1 MFPDQCRGVRE
12 YDASGLLQFV
22 SILVSREG
30 VIYVWCICIKIWTC
44 VQPHHHSFLMETV
57 AQRKHYFTL
66 RKSVV
71 LQATCPC
78 TNLSQ
83 MFRNRKKKKKKNLT
97 IYFFNFLP
105 ETLFL
110 PIASELGWETLIRFR
125 SLLNHYQLVK
135 ISVT

>member
-1 MFPDQCRGVRE
+1 MFPDQCRGICE
-12 YDASGLLQFV
+12 YDASGLLQFL

-30 VIYVWCICIKIWTC
+30 VIHVWCIWIKIWTC
-44 VQPHHHSFLMETV
+44 VQPHHHSFLMETF
-57 AQRKHYFTL
+57 AQRKHDFTL

-71 LQATCPC
+71 LQANCPC

-83 MFRNRKKKKKKNLT
+83 MFRNRKKKKKLA

-110 PIASELGWETLIRFR
+110 PIASELGWETLIRFF
-125 SLLNHYQLVK
+125 SLLNRYQLVK